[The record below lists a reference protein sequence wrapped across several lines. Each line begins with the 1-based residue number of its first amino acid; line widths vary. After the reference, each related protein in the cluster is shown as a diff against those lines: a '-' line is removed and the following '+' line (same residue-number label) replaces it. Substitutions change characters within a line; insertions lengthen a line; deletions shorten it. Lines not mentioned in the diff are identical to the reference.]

1 MPTVRA
7 RKLCPKLIILPG
19 DFEKYEQFSRWMFSY
34 AYDFTPDVRSA
45 SIDEGYFD
53 LSGARKSPLD
63 IAEAIRHAIRQSL
76 KISVSE
82 GIAANKL
89 VSQIASKLNKPAA
102 FAHVALGEEIPFL
115 HPLPNRWLPGI
126 GPKTGAR
133 LDAAGLAQIGQ
144 IAVTPL
150 DMLHL
155 RARQHRAPSQ
165 GFRQRH
171 GQSPGG
177 ARTRPRQVLRPTG
190 DLRRGHNRRGIRRS
204 RAAPQADELMMKVR
218 QDAKSIRTLTVK
230 VRYND
235 MAEDQCSES
244 LVEPTDL
251 ETDLYPRLHAMLRR
265 AWRRRVS
272 LRLVSLKFSN
282 VYNATFGVELPLERA
297 TQQHAGRRR
306 LAEMVDALR
315 KTHGR
320 RIILRG
326 HDFLLDERAGK
337 ALLLQEKPIPPP
349 PESKPLREDTA
360 GVRYSLTTPPPDHNR
375 IQTAVKLAMESLRHP
390 PAQMRTALRR
400 ADLRSTPNPDC
411 ASQSHWPCTAITPSW
426 IRRSPLKPSL
436 NSPNATNCPP
446 LP

>member
-1 MPTVRA
+1 M
-7 RKLCPKLIILPG
+7 
-19 DFEKYEQFSRWMFSY
+19 
-34 AYDFTPDVRSA
+34 
-45 SIDEGYFD
+45 
-53 LSGARKSPLD
+53 
-63 IAEAIRHAIRQSL
+63 
-76 KISVSE
+76 
-82 GIAANKL
+82 
-89 VSQIASKLNKPAA
+89 
-102 FAHVALGEEIPFL
+102 LG
-115 HPLPNRWLPGI
+115 N
-126 GPKTGAR
+126 T
-133 LDAAGLAQIGQ
+133 
-144 IAVTPL
+144 
-150 DMLHL
+150 
-155 RARQHRAPSQ
+155 ARQVKDFANARDNRPVVPERDPAKSYSQQETFAADTTDEEYVEAVLHR
-165 GFRQRH
+165 
-171 GQSPGG
+171 
-177 ARTRPRQVLRPTG
+177 
-190 DLRRGHNRRGIRRS
+190 
-204 RAAPQADELMMKVR
+204 QADELMMKVR

-349 PESKPLREDTA
+349 PESSSREDTA
-360 GVRYSLTTPPPDHNR
+360 GVRYSPTAPPPDHNR

-390 PAQMRTALRR
+390 PAQIHATGTFGEPISGPRQIHIVPGNPAGRAQQLLLPGFDALH
-400 ADLRSTPNPDC
+400 RS
-411 ASQSHWPCTAITPSW
+411 H
-426 IRRSPLKPSL
+426 R
-436 NSPNATNCPP
+436 
-446 LP
+446 